1 MEKII
6 VKASN
11 KTEGKNKYALFIGR
25 WQPWH
30 DGHQWLIDQQLNKGN
45 NVCIAIRDVP
55 LDDKNWWS
63 AFDIADSLVA
73 RFDKEI
79 KEGTIKVT
87 VIPDIDSINIGREV
101 GYDIIEHVPSEEIAQ
116 ISASKIREQLKK
128 EQNEK

>member
-11 KTEGKNKYALFIGR
+11 KTEAANKYALFIGR

-55 LDDKNWWS
+55 LDDKNWWT

-73 RFDKEI
+73 RFANEVNTGK
-79 KEGTIKVT
+79 IKVT
-87 VIPDIDSINIGREV
+87 VIPDIDSINIGRGV
-101 GYDIIEHVPSEEIAQ
+101 GYDIIEHVPSEEVAA
-116 ISASKIREQLKK
+116 ISATKIREQLKNK
-128 EQNEK
+128 